1 MTDNDVDK
9 STMNKLLQLIKEGI
23 LNINDIQ
30 GNQPNQQPMMMGNMG
45 NQQPM
50 MMGNPQGVPMNFQY
64 NMGIPQG
71 GQMAAPQQFGT
82 GQINPQIIPMGNAQG
97 DQTNQQQF
105 PFGNQQG
112 NQGDQTNQQQFP
124 FGNQQGNQVNQQGNQ
139 VNQQQFPF
147 GSPQDNQ
154 VNQQGNQTNQQQ
166 FPLGSP
172 QGNQANQQ
180 FPFASPQGQQLNQQ
194 TVFVSSPSQQQQ
206 TGTGGMYQAQMY
218 GQAQMWGGYN
228 FYPIGPFQPINPPV
242 FPNPNPPAQPDQSPG
257 GNFWT
262 LSFEGKSAPL
272 KIQISSDKTIEEAIN
287 HYRIK
292 SGDMVSTRFT
302 SGGKPLAQNLKL
314 SESGLQNNAVIH
326 VEASN
331 ATSQPQF
338 FSSQGDK
345 FNLIFEQ
352 KAGGQT
358 LTIQIQPNKTVA
370 DAINAYKNKVL
381 NQGEMKFIF
390 NGQNLDTSLTL
401 HEAGLKNGSKILV
414 ISTKDIEGA

>member
-1 MTDNDVDK
+1 MTNNDVDK
-9 STMNKLLQLIKEGI
+9 STMDKLIQLYKEGK
-23 LNINDIQ
+23 LNINNIQ

-45 NQQPM
+45 NPQM

-71 GQMAAPQQFGT
+71 AQMAAPQQFGT

-105 PFGNQQG
+105 PLGNQQG
-112 NQGDQTNQQQFP
+112 NQGDQT
-124 FGNQQGNQVNQQGNQ
+124 
-139 VNQQQFPF
+139 NQQQFPF

-154 VNQQGNQTNQQQ
+154 VNQQGNQVNQQQ

-194 TVFVSSPSQQQQ
+194 TVFVSSASQQQQ
-206 TGTGGMYQAQMY
+206 TGTGGMYQPQMY
-218 GQAQMWGGYN
+218 GQPQMWGVPN
-228 FYPIGPFQPINPPV
+228 FYPYGGFQPINPPV

-331 ATSQPQF
+331 APSPPQI
-338 FSSQGDK
+338 FSSQGDR
-345 FNLIFEQ
+345 FNLILEK

-370 DAINAYKNKVL
+370 DAVNAYKNKVL

-401 HEAGLKNGSKILV
+401 HQAGLKNGSKILV

>member
-1 MTDNDVDK
+1 MTNNDVDK
-9 STMNKLLQLIKEGI
+9 STMEKLIQLYKEGK
-23 LNINDIQ
+23 LNINNIQ

-45 NQQPM
+45 NPQM

-139 VNQQQFPF
+139 VNQQQFP
-147 GSPQDNQ
+147 
-154 VNQQGNQTNQQQ
+154 
-166 FPLGSP
+166 LGSP

-194 TVFVSSPSQQQQ
+194 TVFVSSQSQQQQ
-206 TGTGGMYQAQMY
+206 TGTGGMYQPQMY
-218 GQAQMWGGYN
+218 GQPQMWGGIPN
-228 FYPIGPFQPINPPV
+228 FYPYGAYQPINPPV

-331 ATSQPQF
+331 APSQPQF

-370 DAINAYKNKVL
+370 DAVNAYKNKVL

-401 HEAGLKNGSKILV
+401 HQAGLKNGSKILV
-414 ISTKDIEGA
+414 ITLKDIEGA

>member
-1 MTDNDVDK
+1 MTNNDVDK
-9 STMNKLLQLIKEGI
+9 STMDKLIQLYKEGK
-23 LNINDIQ
+23 LNINNIQ

-45 NQQPM
+45 NPQM

-71 GQMAAPQQFGT
+71 AQMAAPQQFGT

-105 PFGNQQG
+105 PLGNQQG
-112 NQGDQTNQQQFP
+112 NQGDQT
-124 FGNQQGNQVNQQGNQ
+124 
-139 VNQQQFPF
+139 NQQQFPF

-154 VNQQGNQTNQQQ
+154 VNQQGNQVNQQQ
-166 FPLGSP
+166 FPFGSP

-194 TVFVSSPSQQQQ
+194 TVFVSSASQQQQ
-206 TGTGGMYQAQMY
+206 TGTGGMYQPQMY
-218 GQAQMWGGYN
+218 GQPQMWGVPN
-228 FYPIGPFQPINPPV
+228 FYPYGGFQPINPPV

-331 ATSQPQF
+331 APPQPQI
-338 FSSQGDK
+338 FSSQGDR

-370 DAINAYKNKVL
+370 DAVNAYKNKVL

-401 HEAGLKNGSKILV
+401 HQAGLKNGSKILV

>member
-1 MTDNDVDK
+1 MTNNDVDK
-9 STMNKLLQLIKEGI
+9 STMDKLIQLYKEGK
-23 LNINDIQ
+23 LNINNIQ

-45 NQQPM
+45 NPQM

-71 GQMAAPQQFGT
+71 AQMAAPQQFGT

-105 PFGNQQG
+105 PLGNQQG

-147 GSPQDNQ
+147 GSPQ
-154 VNQQGNQTNQQQ
+154 
-166 FPLGSP
+166 
-172 QGNQANQQ
+172 GNQANQQ

-194 TVFVSSPSQQQQ
+194 TVFVSSASQQQQ
-206 TGTGGMYQAQMY
+206 TGTGGMYQPQMY
-218 GQAQMWGGYN
+218 GQPQMWGVAN
-228 FYPIGPFQPINPPV
+228 FYPYGGFQPINPPV

-331 ATSQPQF
+331 APPQPQI
-338 FSSQGDK
+338 FSSQGDR

-370 DAINAYKNKVL
+370 DAVNAYKNKVL

-401 HEAGLKNGSKILV
+401 HQAGLKNGSKILV

>member
-1 MTDNDVDK
+1 MTNNDVDK
-9 STMNKLLQLIKEGI
+9 STMDKLMQLYKEGK
-23 LNINDIQ
+23 LNINNIQ

-45 NQQPM
+45 NPQM

-71 GQMAAPQQFGT
+71 AQMAAPQQFGT

-112 NQGDQTNQQQFP
+112 NQ
-124 FGNQQGNQVNQQGNQ
+124 VNQQGNQ
-139 VNQQQFPF
+139 V
-147 GSPQDNQ
+147 
-154 VNQQGNQTNQQQ
+154 NQQQ

-194 TVFVSSPSQQQQ
+194 TVFVSSASQQQQ
-206 TGTGGMYQAQMY
+206 TGTGGMYQPQMY
-218 GQAQMWGGYN
+218 GQPQMWGVPN
-228 FYPIGPFQPINPPV
+228 FYPYGGFQPINPPV

-331 ATSQPQF
+331 APPQPQI
-338 FSSQGDK
+338 FSSQGDR

-370 DAINAYKNKVL
+370 DAVNAYKNKVL

-401 HEAGLKNGSKILV
+401 HQAGLKNGSKILV

>member
-1 MTDNDVDK
+1 MTNNDIDK
-9 STMNKLLQLIKEGI
+9 STMDKLLQLYKEGK
-23 LNINDIQ
+23 LNINNIQ

-45 NQQPM
+45 NPQM

-71 GQMAAPQQFGT
+71 AQMAAPQQFGT

-105 PFGNQQG
+105 PLGNQQG
-112 NQGDQTNQQQFP
+112 NQGDQT
-124 FGNQQGNQVNQQGNQ
+124 
-139 VNQQQFPF
+139 NQQQFPF

-154 VNQQGNQTNQQQ
+154 VNQQGNQVNQQQ

-194 TVFVSSPSQQQQ
+194 TVFVSSASQQQQ
-206 TGTGGMYQAQMY
+206 TGTGGMYQPQMY
-218 GQAQMWGGYN
+218 GQPQMWGVPN
-228 FYPIGPFQPINPPV
+228 FYPYGGFQPINPPV

-331 ATSQPQF
+331 APPQPQI
-338 FSSQGDK
+338 FSSQGDR

-370 DAINAYKNKVL
+370 DAVNAYKNKVL

-401 HEAGLKNGSKILV
+401 HQAGLKNGSKILV

>member
-1 MTDNDVDK
+1 MTNNDVDK
-9 STMNKLLQLIKEGI
+9 STMDKLIQLYKEGK
-23 LNINDIQ
+23 LNINNIQ

-45 NQQPM
+45 NPQM

-71 GQMAAPQQFGT
+71 AQMAAPQQFGT

-105 PFGNQQG
+105 PLGNQQG
-112 NQGDQTNQQQFP
+112 NQGDQT
-124 FGNQQGNQVNQQGNQ
+124 
-139 VNQQQFPF
+139 NQQQFPF

-154 VNQQGNQTNQQQ
+154 VNQQGNQVNQQQ
-166 FPLGSP
+166 FPFGSP

-194 TVFVSSPSQQQQ
+194 TVFVSSASQQQQ
-206 TGTGGMYQAQMY
+206 TGTGGMYQPQMY
-218 GQAQMWGGYN
+218 GQPQMWGVPN
-228 FYPIGPFQPINPPV
+228 FYPYGGFQPINPPV

-331 ATSQPQF
+331 APSPPQI
-338 FSSQGDK
+338 FSSQGDR

-370 DAINAYKNKVL
+370 DAVNAYKNKVL

-401 HEAGLKNGSKILV
+401 HQAGLKNGSKILV